1 MVYKKNIRPGRTY
14 FLPKVH
20 KLNKS
25 DVDRILDTGCNTENV
40 IPPGRPIIS
49 HSGSFLENIGHYVD
63 HFLIPIV
70 TQQNTYIKDSAAFI
84 NIIENLQPCNDCLLV
99 TYDVTNMLTNCP
111 IDELLSAVEKA
122 YSKFDQTKYDLKSPP
137 TKDIIY
143 LLKCILENNV
153 FEFNGKLFKQQ
164 IGTAMGSV
172 PSPEVC
178 DILMFDILEEIYNRF
193 QFKHKIY
200 YSGRYRDDGFMIFHS
215 NEEEIEQFF
224 NIANNFHQSIKF
236 TFNIS
241 KSHTDF
247 LDIHIFKGNKFAE
260 SGKLDMKHTLS
271 QLTHLSISSVIAAII
286 NMCPQGSS
294 KVKRYDLLEVQTMET
309 IYMI

>member
-1 MVYKKNIRPGRTY
+1 VKIVSYIEELFD
-14 FLPKVH
+14 FLFIAMKYYE
-20 KLNKS
+20 
-25 DVDRILDTGCNTENV
+25 I
-40 IPPGRPIIS
+40 IIS
-49 HSGSFLENIGHYVD
+49 I
-63 HFLIPIV
+63 
-70 TQQNTYIKDSAAFI
+70 
-84 NIIENLQPCNDCLLV
+84 
-99 TYDVTNMLTNCP
+99 
-111 IDELLSAVEKA
+111 
-122 YSKFDQTKYDLKSPP
+122 SPP

-153 FEFNGKLFKQQ
+153 FEYNGKLYKQT

-236 TFNIS
+236 TVPIVCLYSFPLYSKTLFSRMHFNKYIIS
-241 KSHTDF
+241 FVGGLFRSYF
-247 LDIHIFKGNKFAE
+247 
-260 SGKLDMKHTLS
+260 
-271 QLTHLSISSVIAAII
+271 V
-286 NMCPQGSS
+286 
-294 KVKRYDLLEVQTMET
+294 
-309 IYMI
+309 

>member
-1 MVYKKNIRPGRTY
+1 M
-14 FLPKVH
+14 F
-20 KLNKS
+20 
-25 DVDRILDTGCNTENV
+25 
-40 IPPGRPIIS
+40 
-49 HSGSFLENIGHYVD
+49 
-63 HFLIPIV
+63 
-70 TQQNTYIKDSAAFI
+70 
-84 NIIENLQPCNDCLLV
+84 
-99 TYDVTNMLTNCP
+99 TNCP

-153 FEFNGKLFKQQ
+153 FEFNGKLYKQQ

-215 NEEEIEQFF
+215 NEEEFEQFF

-286 NMCPQGSS
+286 NMCSQGSS